1 MNLVNKVKS
10 IRDSIV
16 DAQIRFAAKCASTTP
31 VSTKSQKRAEVF
43 TSFMFMLGLVLLG
56 AHNAFAITAPA
67 AGDFAYDIYD
77 VAVNK
82 VLLGPIGVVG
92 GVAAVVMGAASAI
105 QQRIMLAIPS
115 VLGGVMLLK
124 ANDIV
129 TSLGMT
135 F

>member
-1 MNLVNKVKS
+1 MNLVGRIKS
-10 IRDSIV
+10 LRESIV
-16 DAQIRFAAKCASTTP
+16 NAQIRLAAKYSTP
-31 VSTKSQKRAEVF
+31 VSTKAAKRAEVF
-43 TSFMFMLGLVLLG
+43 TSLFFMLGLVLLG

-92 GVAAVVMGAASAI
+92 GVAAVVMGAAAAI

>member
-16 DAQIRFAAKCASTTP
+16 DAQIRFAAKYSAP
-31 VSTKSQKRAEVF
+31 VISTKVQKRAEVF

-67 AGDFAYDIYD
+67 SGDFAYDIYD
-77 VAVNK
+77 VGVNK
-82 VLLGPIGVVG
+82 ILLGPIGVVG

-105 QQRIMLAIPS
+105 QQRVLLAIPS
-115 VLGGVMLLK
+115 VLGGVALLK